1 MKLTKAVHPWLRLV
15 ASRGTIARSQYVS
28 KTRPFSCLVSTTPR
42 VQTSLGI
49 RTAYQLTAKMSLCR
63 QNYPVECEAGVNR
76 QISLELYASYVYLSM
91 AYHFDRDDVALP
103 GFYGYFK
110 NLSKE
115 ESEHANK
122 LMKYQNLR
130 GGRILLQDIKK
141 PEVDSWGTGL
151 EAMMSALKLEKHVN
165 QSLIELHNIA
175 ESKNDVQFED
185 FLEDEFLKDQVE
197 AIKQISDFVTQLNR
211 VGPGLGEYIFDRET
225 LQEIK

>member
-1 MKLTKAVHPWLRLV
+1 
-15 ASRGTIARSQYVS
+15 
-28 KTRPFSCLVSTTPR
+28 
-42 VQTSLGI
+42 
-49 RTAYQLTAKMSLCR
+49 MSLCR